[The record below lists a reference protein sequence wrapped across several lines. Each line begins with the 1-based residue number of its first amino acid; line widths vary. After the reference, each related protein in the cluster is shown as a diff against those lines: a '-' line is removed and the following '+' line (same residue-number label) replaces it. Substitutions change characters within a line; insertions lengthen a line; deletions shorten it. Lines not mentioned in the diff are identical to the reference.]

1 MYRDNIQGVRT
12 LTLLVYSALSVIG
25 AVIAAL
31 ITDAPPLWGVLLFLG
46 FLLFFLIIHVLII
59 FIGALFI
66 NPEKLPE
73 KNSFHRFMTLA
84 TIDIMLTGMRISVK
98 VNGKEKLPDK
108 PFVYISNHLSVF
120 DPMIAMLY
128 LRKHKLAFV
137 SKKENIQIPGAGKF
151 MLASGC
157 TSLDRNNNRTAAK
170 AILTAVQNVTEG
182 RNSMGIYPEGKS
194 NLHPESVKLLPFHHG
209 SFKLAAKAK
218 APIVIAVI
226 GNTRKAF
233 RQPFTRIDL
242 DIVRVL
248 EYEEYKELSTGELSD
263 MVYDIMIKNIRF

>member
-1 MYRDNIQGVRT
+1 MNVYKISGVRI
-12 LTLLVYSALSVIG
+12 LTLLVYFILSIAGTITTALL
-25 AVIAAL
+25 AD
-31 ITDAPPLWGVLLFLG
+31 ITPLWGTALFFG
-46 FLLFFLIIHVLII
+46 FLLSFLILHVLTLL
-59 FIGALFI
+59 IGSLFI

-73 KNSFHRFMTLA
+73 KNGFHRFMTLA
-84 TIDIMLTGMRISVK
+84 TIDVMLTGMRIHVT
-98 VNGKEKLPDK
+98 VNGREKLPDK

-137 SKKENIQIPGAGKF
+137 SKKENIRIIAAGKF

-157 TSLDRNNNRTAAK
+157 TSLDRDNNRAAAK
-170 AILTAVQNVTEG
+170 AIITAVDNVTSG

-194 NLHPESVKLLPFHHG
+194 NKHPEKVKLLPFHHG
-209 SFKLAAKAK
+209 SFKIATKAK

-233 RQPFTRIDL
+233 RQLFTRIDL
-242 DIVRVL
+242 DIVKVL
-248 EYEEYKELSTGELSD
+248 EYEEYKDLSTSELSD
-263 MVYDIMIKNIRF
+263 LVYAVMLENIKF